1 MTFQRLFL
9 FFTIIHL
16 SVTLS
21 GQTLIR
27 IKGRVES
34 TSGSP
39 LEMVNIAVPGQ
50 NRGTATNANGY
61 FVLEAEARYPLH
73 LQFSRIDY
81 LPREITLKNSTQA
94 IDSLLIQLQVQERQL
109 KEVEVSGRNNSD
121 QTAQKIDPLVSGKIP
136 MPSGYAIEGL
146 VRSQMGVS
154 SGNELSTQYRVR
166 GGNFDENLVYING
179 MEVYRP
185 MLIRSGQ
192 QEGLSIVN
200 PDLVESVFFSAGG
213 FGVQYG
219 DKLSSVLDIRYKK
232 PEKASASA
240 NINFMGARAHI
251 QGQTGNKKLSWIGG
265 YRHKTNRYLLGTL
278 DTKGTYNPTF
288 SDVQAFF
295 NYQISPK
302 LSLEWLT
309 YYALNRYD
317 FEPTD
322 RETTFGTL
330 SDVKRLKIYFEGQ
343 EKDRVETGMGAVK
356 LNFSPAQGHH
366 MEFSTSHYRA
376 FEEESFDIAGAYWL
390 QEVIGSGDTESVT
403 NIGVGEHLQHAR
415 NDLLGTV
422 TAASVKGVHPLNQT
436 DRLEWGVTGKWEH
449 FSDNLNE
456 WEMIDSADYSI
467 PRNEGELEL
476 SYSLHGHNE
485 RDTKRLSAFVAH
497 QITLNTSWARINLN
511 YGTRL
516 LYASNNEPFQ
526 VTPRFQMTVL
536 PLDSTSTRY
545 RLSGGWYYQ
554 PPFYKEYRTP
564 QSGETPQLV
573 SQKSIQVLAGI
584 DHYFE
589 AFERPFKF
597 SSELYYK
604 HFTDLIPY
612 QVDNVRIQ
620 YTGSNEARGYAAG
633 VDFKI
638 HGEFVP
644 GTESWAT
651 LSFLKTEE
659 DLEGDSWLDESL
671 PGEPGFIPRPTD
683 QRVNFSLFFQDYLPH
698 NPTFKVHLS
707 LLFGSGLPFGPPRS
721 PRYLATNRMPAYRRV
736 DIGFSKDLL
745 PWLHKHY
752 DRTHLFKDLWFGM
765 EIFNLFDINNTISYY
780 WVSDVANRQY
790 AVPNY
795 LTSRRINLSLTVA
808 F

>member
-1 MTFQRLFL
+1 
-9 FFTIIHL
+9 
-16 SVTLS
+16 
-21 GQTLIR
+21 
-27 IKGRVES
+27 
-34 TSGSP
+34 
-39 LEMVNIAVPGQ
+39 
-50 NRGTATNANGY
+50 
-61 FVLEAEARYPLH
+61 
-73 LQFSRIDY
+73 
-81 LPREITLKNSTQA
+81 
-94 IDSLLIQLQVQERQL
+94 
-109 KEVEVSGRNNSD
+109 
-121 QTAQKIDPLVSGKIP
+121 
-136 MPSGYAIEGL
+136 
-146 VRSQMGVS
+146 
-154 SGNELSTQYRVR
+154 
-166 GGNFDENLVYING
+166 
-179 MEVYRP
+179 
-185 MLIRSGQ
+185 
-192 QEGLSIVN
+192 
-200 PDLVESVFFSAGG
+200 
-213 FGVQYG
+213 
-219 DKLSSVLDIRYKK
+219 
-232 PEKASASA
+232 
-240 NINFMGARAHI
+240 
-251 QGQTGNKKLSWIGG
+251 
-265 YRHKTNRYLLGTL
+265 
-278 DTKGTYNPTF
+278 
-288 SDVQAFF
+288 
-295 NYQISPK
+295 
-302 LSLEWLT
+302 
-309 YYALNRYD
+309 
-317 FEPTD
+317 
-322 RETTFGTL
+322 
-330 SDVKRLKIYFEGQ
+330 
-343 EKDRVETGMGAVK
+343 
-356 LNFSPAQGHH
+356 
-366 MEFSTSHYRA
+366 
-376 FEEESFDIAGAYWL
+376 
-390 QEVIGSGDTESVT
+390 
-403 NIGVGEHLQHAR
+403 
-415 NDLLGTV
+415 
-422 TAASVKGVHPLNQT
+422 
-436 DRLEWGVTGKWEH
+436 
-449 FSDNLNE
+449 
-456 WEMIDSADYSI
+456 
-467 PRNEGELEL
+467 
-476 SYSLHGHNE
+476 
-485 RDTKRLSAFVAH
+485 
-497 QITLNTSWARINLN
+497 
-511 YGTRL
+511 
-516 LYASNNEPFQ
+516 
-526 VTPRFQMTVL
+526 MTVL